1 MRLQSKFAI
10 ASIITVL
17 VTIFSLQGLAEEVEI
32 QGWDKA
38 RLGMSPEELR
48 GVYAEEEEYFKPDAF
63 WQEQK
68 EDKFSH
74 VPYTLVTSKLN
85 VLEQGGTVI
94 LFFVN
99 DRLFE
104 IIVTMGGYH
113 PIRVIDFVPG
123 ELIRRWEEGKSKGT
137 MPLEE
142 RKRRMMEAREQLK
155 LMKKE
160 RQFAYSFEL
169 NLPSELLTNKYG
181 EPSIIEYYDGAIHR
195 WDDEKGNILL
205 LRDYV
210 PLSADEPE
218 RPTLNYFFIITYTS
232 RELMNLW
239 TAKIEKWEKERK
251 SITEKGIEVF

>member
-10 ASIITVL
+10 TSIITVL

-38 RLGMSPEELR
+38 RLGMSPEELK

-63 WQEQK
+63 WEEK
-68 EDKFSH
+68 EEDKFSH
-74 VPYTLVTSKLN
+74 IPYTLFTSRLKI
-85 VLEQGGTVI
+85 LEYGGGITF
-94 LFFVN
+94 LFVN
-99 DRLFE
+99 EKLFK
-104 IIVTMGGYH
+104 IIMTGGEEKIVFGLDGLL
-113 PIRVIDFVPG
+113 P
-123 ELIRRWEEGKSKGT
+123 LWEAGKLRGIMT
-137 MPLEE
+137 PEE
-142 RKRRMMEAREQLK
+142 RKRKMMEAREQLK

-181 EPSIIEYYDGAIHR
+181 EPSIIECYGGAIHR

-210 PLSADEPE
+210 PLSANEPE
-218 RPTLNYFFIITYTS
+218 SPSLNYFFIMTYTS

-239 TAKIEKWEKERK
+239 TAKIEEWEKEHKR
-251 SITEKGIEVF
+251 ITEKGIEVF